1 MKTGQNRGQRKRF
14 VLYTLIVSL
23 IFGIFSVISDNLPNI
38 RDGITPVE
46 FIISYLAIMIN
57 SLPTWFIIAMV
68 TGYIFAS
75 NIKESIIRG
84 AICILCAITSYFV
97 IGQLYSDI
105 PVATFKEWVPIFMNW
120 YGMSLLGGMIGG
132 CVGFLLKKTPYV
144 LLIVLSGLLLQL
156 YLNGASSWNDV
167 VGIAQNVT
175 FCLMVVGIILY
186 LWMVTKEKKTT
197 VPMLN
202 RKEQ

>member
-1 MKTGQNRGQRKRF
+1 MKTGQNWGQRKRF
-14 VLYTLIVSL
+14 VLYTLIVSI
-23 IFGIFSVISDNLPNI
+23 IFGIFSVISDHLPNL
-38 RDGITPVE
+38 RDGVTPLE

-68 TGYIFAS
+68 TGYLFAS
-75 NIKESIIRG
+75 TIKESILFG

-97 IGQLYSDI
+97 IGQLYSGI
-105 PVATFKEWVPIFMNW
+105 PVATLKEWVLIYINW
-120 YGMSLLGGMIGG
+120 FGMSLLGGMIGG
-132 CVGFLLKKTPYV
+132 CAGFLLKRTPYV

-156 YLNGASSWNDV
+156 YLNGASSWSDV

-175 FCLMVVGIILY
+175 FCLMIVGIILY
-186 LWMVTKEKKTT
+186 LGMVTKGRMTT